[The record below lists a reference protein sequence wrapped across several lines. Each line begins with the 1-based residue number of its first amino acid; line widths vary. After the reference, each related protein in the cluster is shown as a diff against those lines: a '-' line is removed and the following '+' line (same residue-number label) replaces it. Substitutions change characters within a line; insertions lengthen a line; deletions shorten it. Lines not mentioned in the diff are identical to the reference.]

1 VQLGDIAKALG
12 SAVAGDA
19 TIEIARLVHP
29 ADATGAGDLAVA
41 LVGDAVDALPASRA
55 VAAVVKPGAAVPGK
69 ALIAFGG
76 HERAAM
82 ATLTRLFDRGTTHGD
97 GIDARAAV
105 APDARIG
112 AGASIGAFASVG
124 AGSVIGAG
132 TVILPGATVGAG
144 VSIGGNGLIH
154 SGARIMDR
162 VRIGDRVIVHP
173 NAVVGSDGY
182 SIIPVRNPDGT
193 LNGVERPLRIHSLG
207 TVVIGDDVEIG
218 ALTTIDRGTLRD
230 TVIGSGTKID
240 NQVQVAHNVVIGENC
255 IICGMVGIAGSVEI
269 GDRVVMAA
277 GSGVG
282 DHVRIGADATLTALA
297 AVGSDVAAGTVMD
310 GIPAMPRQQA
320 AERFMNV
327 GRLKSLYP
335 KVEDLRKRLEAL
347 EKGPA
352 GR

>member
-1 VQLGDIAKALG
+1 MQLGDIAKALG
-12 SAVAGDA
+12 TAVAGDA
-19 TIEIARLVHP
+19 TMEIARLVHP
-29 ADATGAGDLAVA
+29 ADATGTGDLAVA
-41 LVGDAVDALPASRA
+41 LAGDAVDALAASHA
-55 VAAVVKPGAAVPGK
+55 SAAVVKPGTTAPGK

-82 ATLTRLFDRGTTHGD
+82 AVLTRLFDRGAAH
-97 GIDARAAV
+97 DAGVDPHAAI

-112 AGASIGAFASVG
+112 AGASIGAFTSIGV
-124 AGSVIGAG
+124 GSVIGAG
-132 TVILPGATVGAG
+132 TVIMPGATVGAG
-144 VSIGGNGLIH
+144 VVIGRDCLIH
-154 SGARIMDR
+154 SGARILDR
-162 VRIGDRVIVHP
+162 VRLGDRVVVHP

-193 LNGVERPLRIHSLG
+193 RNPVDRPLRIHSLG
-207 TVVIGDDVEIG
+207 TVVVGDDVEIG

-240 NQVQVAHNVVIGENC
+240 NQVQIAHNVIIGQNC

-269 GDRVVMAA
+269 GDRVIMAA

-297 AVGSDVAAGTVMD
+297 AVGSDVEAGTVMD